1 MTKVNADKNRRPI
14 MSRVVS
20 SYGEQVSTN
29 RSPVSG
35 GLNIKG
41 QNSLRQAVFGVSIGL
56 ATGTL
61 ASLTWFAGNMN
72 LFSDSLPGLVVAGL
86 TYAAVAIVNAY
97 RGKPI
102 EDIAKEITD
111 QILGEENDVSDR

>member
-1 MTKVNADKNRRPI
+1 
-14 MSRVVS
+14 MSKLSRSFV

-29 RSPVSG
+29 RSPATGVP
-35 GLNIKG
+35 NIKG

-56 ATGTL
+56 AAGTL
-61 ASLTWFAGNMN
+61 ASATWFAGNMH

-102 EDIAKEITD
+102 EEIAKEITD
-111 QILGEENDVSDR
+111 QILGEEGDVSGS